1 MGKLV
6 NNPRRALLR
15 IKVSPKNYR
24 AILALLRSVITA
36 LTTNVIQ
43 YPTPAPT
50 VIELTALAATL
61 QTALNGLGTKKNKGS
76 HAAVLFAQDAAL
88 AAKNG
93 LSLELAYVGTTI
105 ALNAPPSEVAATY
118 ALAGFG
124 FRKVKGLLK
133 GGAPQM
139 PRFVRQTNNRQTP
152 SILGQIKWRKSAGT
166 IKGAKLA
173 GYAIH
178 SGSPAT
184 PQNFVQNTTKTVAA
198 FPQALGA
205 STTYTIIPFSSRG
218 LGVPFTITIK

>member
-1 MGKLV
+1 MGKLL
-6 NNPRRALLR
+6 NNPRKALLR
-15 IKVSPKNYR
+15 IKINNLNYR
-24 AILALLRSVITA
+24 QVYALLQSVIAKLTLNVA
-36 LTTNVIQ
+36 LF
-43 YPTPAPT
+43 PTPSPT
-50 VIELTALAATL
+50 VIELELINTGL
-61 QTALNGLGTKKNKGS
+61 QTAIAALGTKKNKGS
-76 HAAVLFAQDAAL
+76 HAAVLQVKDSSL
-88 AAKNG
+88 AAKSA
-93 LSLELAYVGTTI
+93 LILELAYVNTTI
-105 ALNAPPSEVAATY
+105 SLDAPPATVAAQL

-133 GGAPQM
+133 GGAPQI

-218 LGVPFTITIK
+218 LGVPFTITVK